1 MAAED
6 LRRGRGDLARIDGA
20 WRSSW
25 PAPRSRSAGEGDV
38 TALSA
43 YVIKT
48 RAALAEQSL
57 DALLQGDVTW
67 PNP

>member
-1 MAAED
+1 VA
-6 LRRGRGDLARIDGA
+6 
-20 WRSSW
+20 
-25 PAPRSRSAGEGDV
+25 
-38 TALSA
+38 ALSA
-43 YVIKT
+43 YLIQT